1 MDMWRMGQV
10 PKHLLNPLGGKWEC
24 YYRSPSPWPFFSWGI
39 PILVFCFC
47 CNKLPQTSWL
57 KTAHI
62 YSLQFWRPEA
72 WNLSH
77 WAKAKISA
85 GRFLLEAPG
94 ENPFPWIF
102 QLLEMAHIPWLMA
115 LFLYLQSTFLQVLL
129 LLCHLLLLL
138 FILPPSFENPCDYT
152 GSTWIVQDDFPSSRS
167 LT

>member
-1 MDMWRMGQV
+1 MGQV

-47 CNKLPQTSWL
+47 CNKLPPTSWL

-72 WNLSH
+72 WNQSH
-77 WAKAKISA
+77 WTKAKISA

-94 ENPFPWIF
+94 ENPFPCVF
-102 QLLEMAHIPWLMA
+102 
-115 LFLYLQSTFLQVLL
+115 LL
-129 LLCHLLLLL
+129 LVGAAFPGSWALPTLSKCITLL
-138 FILPPSFENPCDYT
+138 SA
-152 GSTWIVQDDFPSSRS
+152 STVTASSPNTLTSLHPYHDAWGYADTPRQDS
-167 LT
+167 